1 MKSKL
6 MKINKYSALIFA
18 VLTVFAA
25 SCAKTNSAPTV
36 EYTQVCSNAN
46 KDKEVT
52 VQGFLNVTDK
62 VPCVKMLSLKRDCG
76 FKFMDKVN
84 ITGSEIILY
93 LAEGTDKNQAETP
106 DAAKSSSELK
116 PSAVFTRDEVKFR
129 LDDGS
134 LIVPQANIATPV
146 TVTGK
151 VNFTD
156 NGADK
161 LCSIMATRVEKRQ

>member
-1 MKSKL
+1 
-6 MKINKYSALIFA
+6 MKINKFAILMFVLFALFF
-18 VLTVFAA
+18 V
-25 SCAKTNSAPTV
+25 SCTKSSLKSAPSV
-36 EYTQVCSNAN
+36 EYAQVCTPAN

-62 VPCVKMLSLKRDCG
+62 VPCVKILNIKRDCA

-84 ITGSEIILY
+84 VAGTEIMVY
-93 LAEGTDKNQAETP
+93 LPEGTDKNQAETP
-106 DAAKSSSELK
+106 DAQKGYGETK

-134 LIVPQANIATPV
+134 LIVPQKDIATPV

-151 VNFTD
+151 VSLSD
-156 NGADK
+156 GGDK
-161 LCSIMATRVEKRQ
+161 LCAIMAARVEKRP